1 MELTAFIILF
11 VLGILTILSENKDV
25 LKFIYIP
32 FLILFMII
40 VRLNA
45 FVYNSFELDILTYA
59 IEMKAGSLDIYYLRE
74 FVFWLGIRVIYF
86 ITNSDL
92 VTFILLDIFWIHL
105 LFKSSSIKDYEKL
118 NNGLVIILATSFPFF
133 FGYQNIYRQFYA
145 IIILLLSYSFLEKRK
160 SYSWIL
166 FIVSIFIHNLSLFVF
181 PFFVAKGF
189 TKFNNIDRLVLSS
202 SISIIYIIMLP
213 YLLSLKAFGS
223 TGFDVSIL
231 YFILFFIGF
240 LLFLLKFHK
249 DVFLFLSNIPS
260 IIPATIIIT
269 GIVYLQLEM
278 ISERVGMMFI
288 PFLLYD
294 LYRYSN
300 KFNRYTYRM
309 VFRLVLLL
317 LFTLPVFLS
326 SSSMIFLK

>member
-1 MELTAFIILF
+1 MELTGFIILSI
-11 VLGILTILSENKDV
+11 LGVLTILSENKDI

-32 FLILFMII
+32 FLIIFMII

-59 IEMKAGSLDIYYLRE
+59 IEMQSGSLDIYYLRE

-86 ITNSDL
+86 FTNSEL
-92 VTFILLDIFWIHL
+92 VTFILLDILWIYL
-105 LFKSSSIKDYEKL
+105 LFKSSSVKDYEKL
-118 NNGLVIILATSFPFF
+118 NNGLIIILATSFPFF

-145 IIILLLSYSFLEKRK
+145 TIILLFSYSYLEKNK
-160 SYSWIL
+160 SFSWLL
-166 FIVSIFIHNLSLFVF
+166 FVASIFIHNLSLFVF

-189 TKFNNIDRLVLSS
+189 TKFNNIDRLVLSC

-213 YLLSLKAFGS
+213 YLLSLKPFGS

-231 YFILFFIGF
+231 YLILFFISCF
-240 LLFLLKFHK
+240 LFLFKFNK
-249 DVFLFLSNIPS
+249 DVFLFLNNIPS

-278 ISERVGMMFI
+278 ISERIGMLFI

-294 LYRYSN
+294 LYRYST
-300 KFNRYTYRM
+300 KFNRYTYR
-309 VFRLVLLL
+309 VAFRLMLLL
-317 LFTLPVFLS
+317 LFTLPVFFS
-326 SSSMIFLK
+326 SSSMMFLK